1 MAKLLYELQYGF
13 EAPDLLKS
21 EQVGGIITSY
31 FEKGRVL
38 LGEPYKKDR
47 IIVDKRFVFPI
58 EYLEKTNKLSN
69 LSLGGNMSETLD
81 RLSKETKEQKESF
94 AGDSDI
100 PLAEK
105 VKKESNTFKNG
116 ALLGLGIGLVS
127 ALYFKKSIL
136 WFSLFGGAFGGYIA
150 TKIYK
155 AKQGNN
161 LDIKAK

>member
-47 IIVDKRFVFPI
+47 IIVDKRFVFPV
-58 EYLEKTNKLSN
+58 EYLEKTTKISN
-69 LSLGGNMSETLD
+69 LGVNGSIGETLD

-94 AGDSDI
+94 VGDDI

-116 ALLGLGIGLVS
+116 ALLGLGIGLIS
-127 ALYFKKSIL
+127 ALYFKKSVL
-136 WFSLFGGAFGGYIA
+136 WFSLFGGAFGGYVA
-150 TKIYK
+150 TKIEK

>member
-21 EQVGGIITSY
+21 EQVGSIITSY

-47 IIVDKRFVFPI
+47 IIVDKRFIFPL

-69 LSLGGNMSETLD
+69 LPVSGNMSETLD

-94 AGDSDI
+94 AGDSDV

-150 TKIYK
+150 TKIDK

>member
-21 EQVGGIITSY
+21 EQVGSIITSY

-47 IIVDKRFVFPI
+47 VIVDKRFVFPI

-69 LSLGGNMSETLD
+69 LPLSGNMSETLD

-94 AGDSDI
+94 AGESNI

-105 VKKESNTFKNG
+105 VRKESNTFKNG

-150 TKIYK
+150 TKIDK

>member
-21 EQVGGIITSY
+21 EQVGSIITSY

-47 IIVDKRFVFPI
+47 VIVDKRFVFPI

-69 LSLGGNMSETLD
+69 LPVSGNMSETLD

-94 AGDSDI
+94 AGDSDV

-150 TKIYK
+150 TKIDK

>member
-21 EQVGGIITSY
+21 EQVGSIITSY

-47 IIVDKRFVFPI
+47 VIVDKRFVFPI

-69 LSLGGNMSETLD
+69 LPVSGNMSETLD

-94 AGDSDI
+94 AGESNI

-105 VKKESNTFKNG
+105 VRKESNTFKNG

-150 TKIYK
+150 TKIDK

>member
-1 MAKLLYELQYGF
+1 MAKLLYELKYGF

-31 FEKGRVL
+31 FEKDRVL
-38 LGEPYKKDR
+38 LGEPYKKDK
-47 IIVDKRFVFPI
+47 IIVDKRFIFPV
-58 EYLEKTNKLSN
+58 EYLEKTNKISN
-69 LSLGGNMSETLD
+69 LSVDTSFGETLD

-94 AGDSDI
+94 AGDNI

-127 ALYFKKSIL
+127 ALYFKKSVL

-161 LDIKAK
+161 LDIKTK

>member
-1 MAKLLYELQYGF
+1 MAKLLYELKYGF

-21 EQVGGIITSY
+21 EQVGSIISSY

-47 IIVDKRFVFPI
+47 IIVEKRFIFPV
-58 EYLEKTNKLSN
+58 EYLEKTNKIGN
-69 LSLGGNMSETLD
+69 LPVSGNMAETLE
-81 RLSKETKEQKESF
+81 RLASETKEQKENF
-94 AGDSDI
+94 AGSVET

-105 VKKESNTFKNG
+105 VKKESNNFKNG

-150 TKIYK
+150 TKISK
-155 AKQGNN
+155 AKEGNN

>member
-1 MAKLLYELQYGF
+1 MAKLLYELKYGF

-31 FEKGRVL
+31 FEKGRVF

-47 IIVDKRFVFPI
+47 IIVDKRFVFPV
-58 EYLEKTNKLSN
+58 EYVEKTNKLSN
-69 LSLGGNMSETLD
+69 IPVSGDLGQTLE
-81 RLSKETKEQKESF
+81 RISKETKEQKESF
-94 AGDSDI
+94 AGDSDTT
-100 PLAEK
+100 LAEK

-150 TKIYK
+150 TEINK
-155 AKQGNN
+155 ARKGNN

>member
-21 EQVGGIITSY
+21 EQVGSIITSY

-58 EYLEKTNKLSN
+58 EYLEKTNKTGN
-69 LSLGGNMSETLD
+69 LPISENIANTIE
-81 RLSKETKEQKESF
+81 RLATETKEQKENF
-94 AGDSDI
+94 AGVVNI

-150 TKIYK
+150 TKIHK

-161 LDIKAK
+161 LDVKAK